1 MIDKQRNSKLILAGT
16 PFSHRQVQAAGL
28 RFHLVVGGSG
38 PVVVLLAGFPQ
49 SWYAWRR
56 VLPLLGERFTVIAI
70 DLPGQGDS
78 EKPLDGYDT
87 QTTGQR
93 VHSLLS
99 ALGHHRYV
107 LVGHDI
113 GSWVAYP
120 YAYEYADELRGVVL
134 LDGNIPGVTLQPTI
148 TLGPE
153 NWRNWHFLFNP
164 IADLPEA
171 LLQGRERVLIE
182 WFFSK
187 KAATPAATFTR
198 EDIDEYER
206 VYASLGGMRGMLGYY
221 RAVLEDMKQN
231 VPLAARRLSVPVLAF
246 GGDAGG
252 FGSRDRKSR
261 SISAETTFERD
272 CSEREQVE
280 DVLLALSEELAYRL
294 WTEAYRSRTL
304 VLKLRF
310 HDFTTISRRVTREAG
325 YRSSGEAFKD
335 ALALL
340 GKAWDG
346 RTALRLLGLGFA
358 ELESPGGSGQGE
370 KRERRQEK
378 CIG

>member
-1 MIDKQRNSKLILAGT
+1 MIDKQKDTKLILAGT

-28 RFHLVVGGSG
+28 RFHLVEGGSG
-38 PVVVLLAGFPQ
+38 PVVVFLAGFPQ

-93 VHSLLS
+93 IHSLLS
-99 ALGHHRYV
+99 VLGHNRYV

-171 LLQGRERVLIE
+171 LFQGRERVLIE

-187 KAATPAATFTR
+187 KTANPTATFTR

-221 RAVLEDMKQN
+221 RAVLEDIKQN
-231 VPLAARRLSVPVLAF
+231 ASLTARRLSVPVLAF
-246 GGDAGG
+246 GGDAG
-252 FGSRDRKSR
+252 
-261 SISAETTFERD
+261 SAPDLHERLLLLCTDLRGGVIKD
-272 CSEREQVE
+272 CGHYIPEEQPE
-280 DVLLALSEELAYRL
+280 
-294 WTEAYRSRTL
+294 
-304 VLKLRF
+304 
-310 HDFTTISRRVTREAG
+310 
-325 YRSSGEAFKD
+325 
-335 ALALL
+335 ALASEIL
-340 GKAWDG
+340 A
-346 RTALRLLGLGFA
+346 F
-358 ELESPGGSGQGE
+358 
-370 KRERRQEK
+370 
-378 CIG
+378 IGTLKP